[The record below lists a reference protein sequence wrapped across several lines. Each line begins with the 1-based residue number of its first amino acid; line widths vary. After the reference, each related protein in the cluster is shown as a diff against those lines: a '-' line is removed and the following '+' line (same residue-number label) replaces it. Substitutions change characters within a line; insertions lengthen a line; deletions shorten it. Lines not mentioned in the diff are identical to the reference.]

1 LLRLHI
7 ETNSPIE
14 NRIVPFIEDEIRNY
28 VAFNEEIYSAG
39 YFFYPIILQ
48 GKPSL
53 RIFACCHSSLS
64 SKDEITCDDDFSYI
78 LRMSEFLHRHLYKQ
92 DADEKYPDIIAA
104 LLLQFG
110 GSISPDSIAT

>member
-1 LLRLHI
+1 MLRLHI
-7 ETNSPIE
+7 ETDSPIE
-14 NRIVPFIEDEIRNY
+14 NKIVPYIEDEIKNY

-39 YFFYPIILQ
+39 YFFYPIIL
-48 GKPSL
+48 KREPSL

-64 SKDEITCDDDFSYI
+64 SQDEISCEDDFSYI